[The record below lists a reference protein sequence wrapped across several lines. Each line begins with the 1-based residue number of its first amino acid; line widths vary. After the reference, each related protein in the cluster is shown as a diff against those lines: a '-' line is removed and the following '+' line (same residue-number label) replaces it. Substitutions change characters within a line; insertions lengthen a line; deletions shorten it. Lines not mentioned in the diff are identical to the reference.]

1 MAAAEGQVPQNEGL
15 QFRFDGGNRP
25 SGNSASPDSEQ
36 QRAVTPFD
44 STFQHST
51 QTEPQAVAPEQPLH
65 ALEAQVTGVDIQ
77 GTQADLGCRFCSTI
91 VAFMIAICSPG
102 GESLPNFLLGK
113 MSDFLP
119 SNSTCCH
126 TTWLQHVK
134 YTGSSEPLDEP
145 CALRLVRGPEE
156 RTWATL
162 WVEYSP
168 SEIPRSSPACNFE
181 LLFRPEVPGHHG
193 RGRIL
198 DENWIDIELVKD
210 WRSRCVAEHG
220 ERCDKLAWFRSLAPF
235 RPRWLIDV
243 LRGCIVPCEDEQPRF
258 LTLSYTWGKTKN
270 FLTRNDNIDDVRRPG
285 ALLSG
290 PVAASMPETI
300 RNAIA
305 LTKALGETRLWV
317 DSLCIVQDDE
327 ASLQHHIGNMHR
339 IYAASFLTIIAE
351 DGKDADF
358 GLRGL
363 KGVSPARV
371 ADHDVAPLAA
381 GEKLL
386 MIGKRLRQRET
397 SIYDYRR
404 RMWTFQEW
412 TFAKRRLTFTSTGT
426 IKWECNC
433 AEWDEHLYYYADGEA
448 SMDDRISIGFKSRV
462 PSLKAFTWV
471 VREFNENILTY
482 DEDVLSA
489 FSGIQTHFNGIFPS
503 GLLFGHPEFFF
514 DICLC
519 WRTFKTLRRRTV
531 SDKFTGDPIID
542 GLPSW
547 SWMGWHGTSWLP
559 ADGEWERGPL
569 GFTEPVTKWHCA
581 ASPSSTSLRPINS
594 RWHEFRAAAAEGQ
607 VDMDGWSCSGF
618 EPPRWLSSGRQNCEP
633 RFVPQWMPK
642 ELPRR
647 MYRRNGQQDADS
659 TEVYWYPVPLTS
671 EDVRPAEDEAE
682 KSHDQ
687 QWQFIR
693 CETTRAFLTGY
704 SEMSWETLKECHTN
718 PIQLLYD
725 DEGNPVGGLFLHHRE
740 DYLLFNGGR
749 KVELVA
755 VVKGWIS
762 TDRTWFRE
770 SGLSDISE
778 EDDTDMRDDS
788 DAEGGENGVDE
799 SDLTASEDNDE
810 EACSSPRSYNPAEHP
825 QDAVDDE
832 DVVYLSESGE
842 EDNETWS
849 YKSDERQRIPWIT
862 EWEQQRQNKLDCVFV
877 LWIAWDHGIAYR
889 KALGYV
895 LAEKWEELKEP
906 GSIDL
911 ILG

>member
-1 MAAAEGQVPQNEGL
+1 MAAAENQAPENEGPQL
-15 QFRFDGGNRP
+15 CLDRGNEP
-25 SGNSASPDSEQ
+25 SSNSVSPDNAQ
-36 QRAVTPFD
+36 QQAVTPSD
-44 STFQHST
+44 PMFQHST
-51 QTEPQAVAPEQPLH
+51 QPESQATSMAPENPLN
-65 ALEAQVTGVDIQ
+65 APEEQVTGVDIQ
-77 GTQADLGCRFCSTI
+77 GTQVDLGCRFCSTI

-102 GESLPNFLLGK
+102 GESLPNVILGNK
-113 MSDFLP
+113 SDFLP

-126 TTWLQHVK
+126 TTWLQYVK

-145 CALRLVRGPEE
+145 CVLRLVRGPEQ

-162 WVEYSP
+162 WVEYRP
-168 SEIPRSSPACNFE
+168 SEYPRSSPACNFE
-181 LLFRPEVPGHHG
+181 LVFRPEVPGHRG
-193 RGRIL
+193 RSRIL
-198 DENWIDIELVKD
+198 DENWIDIDLVKD
-210 WRSRCVAEHG
+210 WRSRCVSEHG
-220 ERCDKLAWFRSLAPF
+220 ERCDRRAWLRYLAPF

-270 FLTRNDNIDDVRRPG
+270 FLVKKDNIDDVRKPG

-290 PVAASMPETI
+290 PVAASIPETI
-300 RNAIA
+300 RNAIG
-305 LTKALGETRLWV
+305 LTKALGETQLWV

-339 IYAASFLTIIAE
+339 IYATSFLTIIAE
-351 DGKDADF
+351 DGKDAEF

-363 KGVSPARV
+363 KGVSPARAV
-371 ADHDVAPLAA
+371 DHEVAPLAA

-386 MIGKRLRQRET
+386 MIGKRLHQRKT

-426 IKWECNC
+426 VKWECNC
-433 AEWDEHLYYYADGEA
+433 AGWDEHLYYYADGEA
-448 SMDDRISIGFKSRV
+448 SMDDKISIGLKSRV
-462 PSLKAFTWV
+462 PSLNVFGWV

-514 DICLC
+514 DISLC
-519 WRTFKTLRRRTV
+519 WQTFRSLRRRTA

-547 SWMGWHGTSWLP
+547 SWMGWHGTSWFP
-559 ADGEWERGPL
+559 SNGEWERGPL
-569 GFTEPVTKWHCA
+569 GFTEPVTKWYCA
-581 ASPSSTSLRPINS
+581 ASPSSASPRPINS

-607 VDMDGWSCSGF
+607 VELDGWGCLGF
-618 EPPRWLSSGRQNCEP
+618 EPPRSLTLNYES

-642 ELPRR
+642 ELPRH
-647 MYRRNGQQDADS
+647 MYRRNEPQDADS
-659 TEVYWYPVPLTS
+659 TEVYWYPVPLPS
-671 EDVRPAEDEAE
+671 EDLRPAEDEAE
-682 KSHDQ
+682 KSHEQ

-704 SEMSWETLKECHTN
+704 SEMSWETLKECVRN
-718 PIQLLYD
+718 PIQLLND
-725 DEGNPVGGLFLHHRE
+725 DQGNPVGGLFLHHLE

-749 KVELVA
+749 EVELVA
-755 VVKGWIS
+755 VVKGWTS
-762 TDRTWFRE
+762 TDRTLFRG
-770 SGLSDISE
+770 SGSSDLSTN
-778 EDDTDMRDDS
+778 DDTDVRDDS
-788 DAEGGENGVDE
+788 NSE
-799 SDLTASEDNDE
+799 SDEDGVKVSHLTASEDDDE
-810 EACSSPRSYNPAEHP
+810 EVCSSPGGYNPVEYP
-825 QDAVDDE
+825 QDAVEDE
-832 DVVYLSESGE
+832 DAVYLSDSEE

-849 YKSDERQRIPWIT
+849 HKSDEREGNPWIE

-877 LWIAWDHGIAYR
+877 LWITWDHGIAYR
-889 KALGYV
+889 KAFGYV
-895 LAEKWEELKEP
+895 LAEKWDKVKEP
-906 GSIDL
+906 ESIDL